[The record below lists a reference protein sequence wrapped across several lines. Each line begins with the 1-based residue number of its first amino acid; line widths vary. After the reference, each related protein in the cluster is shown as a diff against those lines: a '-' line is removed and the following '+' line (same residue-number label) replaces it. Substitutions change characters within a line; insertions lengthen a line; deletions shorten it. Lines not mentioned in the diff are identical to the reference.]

1 MGSAGFV
8 LFSSIACVLLA
19 ACVQNAEPGIEPTH
33 NHPTFNNL
41 TLFNETRREV
51 NNVHLEVTQT
61 HRFVDCNRILPLT
74 SCSLSF
80 PPQPVRQDA
89 ATLSWEHRGER
100 YTHVLRA
107 DPPAPGARSP
117 LMILVKIQNDGE
129 LSAQYVGAD
138 DRYHGY

>member
-1 MGSAGFV
+1 MVKTKFILWVIGVFM
-8 LFSSIACVLLA
+8 LTACYRE
-19 ACVQNAEPGIEPTH
+19 AEPLIEPEAQ
-33 NHPTFNNL
+33 HPTFNNL

-51 NNVHLEVTQT
+51 QNVHLEVTAT

-80 PPQPVRQDA
+80 PPQPVRQNA

-107 DPPAPGARSP
+107 EPPAPGARSP

-129 LSAQYVGAD
+129 LQAEYVGMDKRQAV
-138 DRYHGY
+138 R

>member
-1 MGSAGFV
+1 MVKTKSLLWVIGVFI
-8 LFSSIACVLLA
+8 LTACYRG
-19 ACVQNAEPGIEPTH
+19 AEPLIEPEAQQ
-33 NHPTFNNL
+33 PTFNNL

-51 NNVHLEVTQT
+51 HNVHLEVTAT

-80 PPQPVRQDA
+80 PPQPVRQNA

-107 DPPAPGARSP
+107 EPPAPDARSP

-129 LSAQYVGAD
+129 LNAQYVGAD
-138 DRYHGY
+138 DRFKHY